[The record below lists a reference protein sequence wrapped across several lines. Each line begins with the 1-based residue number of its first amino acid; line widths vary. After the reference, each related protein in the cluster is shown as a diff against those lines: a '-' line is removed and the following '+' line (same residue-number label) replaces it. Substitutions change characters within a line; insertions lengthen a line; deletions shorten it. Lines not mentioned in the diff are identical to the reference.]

1 MSFRE
6 KKRNKNSVEIQL
18 SYSYIHEYYYSSW
31 FDCPGLPISIEFF
44 FASFDEKGCLLDSK
58 KFTFSIKSTQFLN

>member
-6 KKRNKNSVEIQL
+6 KKRNKNSVQIQL
-18 SYSYIHEYYYSSW
+18 SYSYIHEYYNSSW
-31 FDCPGLPISIEFF
+31 FDSLGLPISIEFF
-44 FASFDEKGCLLDSK
+44 FASFGKKGCLLDSK